1 MFSNRFLTR
10 PRRFSLVPCASLVL
24 CGALFAVPVLAAGDE
39 AAEISRLVQGGQL
52 ADAMKRVD
60 AGLAQKPNDARLR
73 FSKGIIL
80 AQQNK
85 PTEAIAILLKLT
97 EDFPDLPEPY
107 NNLAVLYA
115 ANGQYESARIA
126 LDKAIAN
133 NPAYGMAHENLGD
146 VYAELASQ
154 AYEKAARIDNS
165 AGAKAKVAAIRNNV
179 QGAAPGIV
187 ARQMAPQAGK
197 NVLAAK
203 DTSSAPSAT
212 AAAQV
217 ARTQADKPAS
227 ARAAVDPDHDAEQA
241 AVLAAVNAWA
251 GAWSAR
257 DVKAYL
263 DHYSAD
269 FVVPR
274 GMSRDKWTAERTERI
289 TGKQRISVRVEAPK
303 VRLDGD
309 RATVQFR
316 QEFASDKLKSTDQ
329 KTLTLVKRDG
339 AWRIREERV
348 G

>member
-1 MFSNRFLTR
+1 MSKTR
-10 PRRFSLVPCASLVL
+10 SFMRSRGFRAALLL
-24 CGALFAVPVLAAGDE
+24 CGALCAGTAYAAADE

-60 AGLAQKPNDARLR
+60 AALAAKPGDARLR

-85 PTEAIAILLKLT
+85 PTEAIAVLLKLT

-133 NPAYGMAHENLGD
+133 NPGYGMAHENLGD

-154 AYEKAARIDNS
+154 AYEKAAKLDGS
-165 AGAKAKVAAIRNNV
+165 AGARAKVAAIRNNV

-187 ARQMAPQAGK
+187 AKPAAPGRNAQ
-197 NVLAAK
+197 
-203 DTSSAPSAT
+203 
-212 AAAQV
+212 AAADT
-217 ARTQADKPAS
+217 AKAPAADS
-227 ARAAVDPDHDAEQA
+227 ARASASADKLAPARPPADGERDADQQ
-241 AVLAAVNAWA
+241 AVLATVSAWA
-251 GAWSAR
+251 EAWSAR

-263 DHYSAD
+263 DFYSAD
-269 FVVPR
+269 FAVPR
-274 GMSRDKWTAERTERI
+274 GMSREKWTAERTERI
-289 TGKQRISVRVEAPK
+289 TSKQRIAVKVEAP
-303 VRLDGD
+303 RIRINGD

-316 QEFASDKLKSTDQ
+316 QSFTSDKLNATDQ
-329 KTLTLVKRDG
+329 KTLTLIKRDG

>member
-1 MFSNRFLTR
+1 MLTPPSSTQ
-10 PRRFSLVPCASLVL
+10 PRNAASRRCAALIL
-24 CGALFAVPVLAAGDE
+24 CAALFGAPVLAAGDE
-39 AAEISRLVQGGQL
+39 SAEISRLVQAGQL

-85 PTEAIAILLKLT
+85 ATEAIAVLLKLT

-133 NPAYGMAHENLGD
+133 NPGYGMAQENLGD

-154 AYEKAARIDNS
+154 AYEKAARIDGS
-165 AGAKAKVAAIRNNV
+165 AGAKAKVAAIRNSV
-179 QGAAPGIV
+179 QNAAPGIV
-187 ARQMAPQAGK
+187 ARQTSTQTGK
-197 NVLAAK
+197 TV
-203 DTSSAPSAT
+203 
-212 AAAQV
+212 V
-217 ARTQADKPAS
+217 
-227 ARAAVDPDHDAEQA
+227 AAVDTSAAPAARPLAVKSPPVRPAADMGRSAEQD

-263 DHYSAD
+263 DFYSTD
-269 FVVPR
+269 FLVPR
-274 GMSRDKWTAERTERI
+274 GMTRDKWTAERTDRI
-289 TGKQRISVRVEAPK
+289 TGKQRISVRVESPK
-303 VRLDGD
+303 VLVDGD

-316 QEFASDKLKSTDQ
+316 QEFSSDKLKSTDQ
-329 KTLTLVKRDG
+329 KTLTLIKRDG
-339 AWRIREERV
+339 AWRIREEKV

>member
-1 MFSNRFLTR
+1 MFTNRFLKR
-10 PRRFSLVPCASLVL
+10 PRRLSLLPCASLIL
-24 CGALFAVPVLAAGDE
+24 CGALFAVPVYAAGDE

-60 AGLAQKPNDARLR
+60 AGLAQKPNDTRLR

-85 PTEAIAILLKLT
+85 PTEAIAVLLKLT

-133 NPAYGMAHENLGD
+133 NPVYGMAHENLGD

-179 QGAAPGIV
+179 QGAAPGI
-187 ARQMAPQAGK
+187 AGRQMAPQTGK

-212 AAAQV
+212 AAVQA
-217 ARTQADKPAS
+217 ARNQAEKPAS
-227 ARAAVDPDHDAEQA
+227 AKAAIDPNRDAEQA

-263 DHYSAD
+263 DFYSAD

-274 GMSRDKWTAERTERI
+274 GLSRDKWTAERTDRI
-289 TGKQRISVRVEAPK
+289 TGKERISVKVEAPK
-303 VRLDGD
+303 IQLDGD

-316 QEFASDKLKSTDQ
+316 QEFSSDKLKSTDR

>member
-1 MFSNRFLTR
+1 MPTMRF
-10 PRRFSLVPCASLVL
+10 PRRLRSVSPLPCAALLL
-24 CGALFAVPVLAAGDE
+24 CAALFAAPVLAAGDE
-39 AAEISRLVQGGQL
+39 AAEISRLVQSGQL
-52 ADAMKRVD
+52 ADALKRVE
-60 AGLAQKPNDARLR
+60 AGLAQKPGDARLR

-85 PTEAIAILLKLT
+85 PTEAIAVLLKLT

-133 NPAYGMAHENLGD
+133 NPGYGMAHENLGD

-154 AYEKAARIDNS
+154 AYDKAARIDGS

-179 QGAAPGIV
+179 QNAAPSIV
-187 ARQMAPQAGK
+187 ARPAAPQMGR
-197 NVLAAK
+197 NVLAAA
-203 DTSSAPSAT
+203 DTPAARPSPDKSASAK
-212 AAAQV
+212 AAAG
-217 ARTQADKPAS
+217 TDS
-227 ARAAVDPDHDAEQA
+227 DAEQA
-241 AVLAAVNAWA
+241 AVLAAVHAWA
-251 GAWSAR
+251 SAWSAR

-263 DHYSAD
+263 DFYSAD

-274 GMSRDKWTAERTERI
+274 GMSRDKWIAERTDRI
-289 TGKQRISVRVEAPK
+289 TGKQRISVKVEAPK
-303 VRLDGD
+303 VRLNGD

-316 QEFASDKLKSTDQ
+316 QEFSSDKLKSTDQ
-329 KTLTLVKRDG
+329 KTLTLIRQDG

>member
-1 MFSNRFLTR
+1 MST
-10 PRRFSLVPCASLVL
+10 RRFSRLPRSLSLLPCAALLV
-24 CGALFAVPVLAAGDE
+24 CAALFTAPVLASADE
-39 AAEISRLVQGGQL
+39 SAEISRLVQGGQL
-52 ADAMKRVD
+52 AEAMKRVD
-60 AGLAQKPNDARLR
+60 AGLLQKPGDARLR

-85 PTEAIAILLKLT
+85 PTEAIAVLLKLT

-126 LDKAIAN
+126 LDKAIAS
-133 NPAYGMAHENLGD
+133 NPAYGMAYENLGD

-154 AYEKAARIDNS
+154 AYEKAARIDGS
-165 AGAKAKVAAIRNNV
+165 AGARAKVAAIRNNV
-179 QGAAPGIV
+179 QNAAPGIG
-187 ARQMAPQAGK
+187 ARQASPQAGK
-197 NVLAAK
+197 NVLAAA
-203 DTSSAPSAT
+203 DASAA
-212 AAAQV
+212 
-217 ARTQADKPAS
+217 PA
-227 ARAAVDPDHDAEQA
+227 ARAAASTADRSASAKAAVVQADTDRSPEQA

-263 DHYSAD
+263 DFYSAD

-274 GMSRDKWTAERTERI
+274 GMSRDKWMAERTERI
-289 TGKQRISVRVEAPK
+289 VGKQRISVKVEAPR

-309 RATVQFR
+309 RAIVQFR
-316 QEFASDKLKSTDQ
+316 QEFSSDKLKSTDQ

-339 AWRIREERV
+339 AWRIREEKV